1 MHLHNC
7 CLGIFCDESGAV
19 ASSTERIEGHRLRS
33 MKLTQF
39 LSHAR
44 LRSILCAL
52 LIVVIV
58 VATGC
63 DERQERDRRYI
74 EDSER
79 QWAESV
85 ATNDSSVLER
95 ILDDDFVWIYPDGS
109 KMNKAQAIADA
120 RRGPGFFVSNHLD
133 EVSIRFYGRTAV
145 AQGSESWVQRDA
157 SGEKKGRFVWT
168 DVWVKRDDRWRIVAS
183 QDMIPPTTEK

>member
-1 MHLHNC
+1 
-7 CLGIFCDESGAV
+7 
-19 ASSTERIEGHRLRS
+19 
-33 MKLTQF
+33 MKLTHF
-39 LSHAR
+39 PSRAR
-44 LRSILCAL
+44 LHVSLYAL
-52 LIVVIV
+52 LIAVIV
-58 VATGC
+58 VAAGC
-63 DERQERDRRYI
+63 NERQERDRKYI

-95 ILDDDFVWIYPDGS
+95 ILDDDFVWIYPDGT

-120 RRGPGFFVSNHLD
+120 RSGPGPFVSNHLD

-168 DVWVKRDDRWRIVAS
+168 DVWVKRDDKWKIVAS
-183 QDMIPPTTEK
+183 QDMIPPAAGR